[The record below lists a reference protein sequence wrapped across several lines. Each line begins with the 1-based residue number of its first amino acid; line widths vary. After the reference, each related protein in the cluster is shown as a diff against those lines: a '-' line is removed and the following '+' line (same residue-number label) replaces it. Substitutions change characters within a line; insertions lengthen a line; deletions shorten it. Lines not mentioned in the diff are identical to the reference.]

1 MEQKIVKKQSPQY
14 RAAKRKNSVSTTR
27 NKTWKTQTFL
37 NEMPREKM
45 LKDIEGSW
53 GTKRGAVT
61 KAFKKAIKNAI
72 ESNRKILYPSTFALF
87 KKLFSSFL

>member
-1 MEQKIVKKQSPQY
+1 MDQIVRY
-14 RAAKRKNSVSTTR
+14 RNREKLNPIVDNSV
-27 NKTWKTQTFL
+27 
-37 NEMPREKM
+37 
-45 LKDIEGSW
+45 DISSSLYAINMIQNVFESSLHGGW
-53 GTKRGAVT
+53 GTKQGALT